1 MTAMG
6 IFLLLGAV
14 MASLAGTT
22 LVWRGTALD
31 NMWTLNPRA
40 YKELAP
46 FGREV
51 GVPFLLLSLALAVAS
66 IGWFK
71 YRLWGWRLAVAIIAT
86 QVLGDLVNAF
96 MGDVVRGSIGFVIA
110 VALLVY
116 LLRPEVRA
124 AFANGNAPSVR

>member
-1 MTAMG
+1 M
-6 IFLLLGAV
+6 
-14 MASLAGTT
+14 
-22 LVWRGTALD
+22 VWRGTALD

-46 FGREV
+46 FGRAV

>member
-1 MTAMG
+1 
-6 IFLLLGAV
+6 

-31 NMWTLNPRA
+31 NMWALNPRA

-46 FGREV
+46 FGRAV
-51 GVPFLLLSLALAVAS
+51 GIPFLLLSFALAVAS

-96 MGDVVRGSIGFVIA
+96 MGDVVRGSIGFAIA

-116 LLRPEVRA
+116 LLRSEIRS
-124 AFANGNAPSVR
+124 AFASGNSRSVR

>member
-46 FGREV
+46 FGRAV